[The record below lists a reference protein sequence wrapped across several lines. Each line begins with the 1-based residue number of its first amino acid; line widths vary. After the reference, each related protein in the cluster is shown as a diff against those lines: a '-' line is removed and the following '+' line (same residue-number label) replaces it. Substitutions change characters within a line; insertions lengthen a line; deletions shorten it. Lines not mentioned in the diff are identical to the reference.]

1 MSSIVFNGSYITKK
15 NTGIGVVSRDLLN
28 SLSAKKITTLIPHD
42 LGISGDIYIPNNLA
56 PTQGYKSHLRRLY
69 WLQKAV
75 PGIMNKLNAEYFLSP
90 LLEAPLF
97 TDVKSIVLAHDLIP
111 IRYPSISFLTLYH
124 LLYIPLILKQSKIIL
139 CNSISTANDLHDF
152 YKVPRCKLFP
162 IKLGFNN
169 QKYYPLNKIR
179 EKFFLIIGRHNPHKN
194 LERVIKAFL
203 CAKINNY
210 KLVFV
215 GSFDKRY
222 TPRLLKIVDELNLRH
237 LCVWK
242 GWIDDDEKLLLL
254 NQCQAL
260 IIASLWE
267 GFGLPALEAMAC
279 GTPVIASN
287 RGALPEVIGDYG
299 YLVNPFDIESIA
311 SAMNAVIND
320 KKSLDKALE
329 VGPARAASFDWSD
342 TAKEIE
348 AIVEKLENCN
358 QVT

>member
-15 NTGIGVVSRDLLN
+15 DTGIGVVSRDLLN
-28 SLSAKKITTLIPHD
+28 SLSAQKITTLIPHD
-42 LGISGDIYIPNNLA
+42 LGIRGDIYIPNNLSPA
-56 PTQGYKSHLRRLY
+56 QGYKSHLRRLY

-75 PGIMNKLNAEYFLSP
+75 PKIMNRLNAEYFLSP

-97 TDVKSIVLAHDLIP
+97 TNVKSIVLAHDLIP

-124 LLYIPLILKQSKIIL
+124 LIYIPLILKQSKLIL
-139 CNSISTANDLHDF
+139 CNSISTANDLHAF

-179 EKFFLIIGRHNPHKN
+179 KKFFLIIGRHNPHKN
-194 LERVIKAFL
+194 LERIIKAFL
-203 CAKINNY
+203 FAKINNY

-222 TPRLLKIVDELNLRH
+222 TPKLIKIVEELNLRH

-242 GWIDDDEKLLLL
+242 GWIDDQEKLLLL
-254 NQCQAL
+254 NECQAL

-279 GTPVIASN
+279 GTPVIASD
-287 RGALPEVIGDYG
+287 RGALPEVVGDYG
-299 YLVNPFDIESIA
+299 YLVDPFSIESIA
-311 SAMNAVIND
+311 SAMKAVIND
-320 KKSLDKALE
+320 KKSLEKALE
-329 VGPARAASFDWSD
+329 LGPARAASFDWSD
-342 TAKEIE
+342 TARSIE
-348 AIVEKLENCN
+348 KIIHEVD
-358 QVT
+358 